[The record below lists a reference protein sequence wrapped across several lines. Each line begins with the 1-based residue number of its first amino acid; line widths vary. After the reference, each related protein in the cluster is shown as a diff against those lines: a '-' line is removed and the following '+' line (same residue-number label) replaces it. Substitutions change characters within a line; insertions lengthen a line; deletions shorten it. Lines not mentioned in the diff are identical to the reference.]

1 MSELAGGSSARR
13 RAARDRGGRA
23 AVAGIVAVALAVTG
37 CGGGDGDGDEAA
49 APAGANGYRV
59 GLLLPESRTTRYDTF
74 DRPYI
79 EARLGEVCADCE
91 VLYRNA
97 DSDAG
102 QQRTQAEEL
111 LEQGVRVLILD
122 AVDAAA
128 AKSVVERAESRAVPV
143 VAYDRLAEGP
153 VEYYVSFDNE
163 KVGQV
168 QARSLLEALAAKRTV
183 AGRPI
188 VMINGAP
195 ADPNAAGFK
204 RGAHAVLDGK
214 VAIGREFDTP
224 DWSAES
230 ARSGMASA
238 ITELGADEI
247 AGVYAANDGT
257 AGGAIEAL
265 KAAGVTDLPPVTG
278 QDAEIAAI
286 QRILA
291 GEQHSTVYKAI
302 KPQATVAADMA
313 VAAATGTPYAGQA
326 TTVSDNGTAKVT
338 SVLLTPVAVTRA
350 NVQDTVL
357 ADGFYTAPQLCTGSY
372 AAACH
377 EAGIS

>member
-1 MSELAGGSSARR
+1 MRLGRR
-13 RAARDRGGRA
+13 MVAAAA
-23 AVAGIVAVALAVTG
+23 AVAALAAGG
-37 CGGGDGDGDEAA
+37 CGGDGE
-49 APAGANGYRV
+49 PGASPGADAGYRV

-79 EARLGEVCADCE
+79 EARIGEVCANCE

-97 DSDAG
+97 DSDAA
-102 QQRTQAEEL
+102 QQATQAAEL
-111 LEQGVRVLILD
+111 LAQDIRVLILD
-122 AVDAAA
+122 AVDATAA
-128 AKSVVERAESRAVPV
+128 ASVVTDAEARGVPV
-143 VAYDRLAEGP
+143 VAYDRLATGP
-153 VEYYVSFDNE
+153 VDYYVSFDNE

-168 QARSLLEALAAKRTV
+168 QAQSLLDALGGERT
-183 AGRPI
+183 RPI

-204 RGAHAVLDGK
+204 RGAHSVLDGK
-214 VAIGREFDTP
+214 VTIGREFDAT
-224 DWSAES
+224 DWSAEA
-230 ARSGMASA
+230 ARTGMAAA
-238 ITELGADEI
+238 ITALGAERI
-247 AGVYAANDGT
+247 GGVYAANDGT

-291 GEQHSTVYKAI
+291 GEQHSTIYKAI

-313 VAAATGTPYAGQA
+313 VAAATGTAYAGQA
-326 TTVSDNGTAKVT
+326 TTVTDNGTAKVT
-338 SVLLTPVAVTRA
+338 SVLLPPVSVTRA
-350 NVQDTVL
+350 NVKDTVV

-377 EAGIS
+377 EAGIF